1 MYVYKIFETVN
12 NFYYYV
18 ISHIDDTDIVLEHK
32 EHYCALRPEV
42 LINKY
47 LNFIGW
53 DAVDCEKSDIRPID
67 LINNNIPQDEKCMNN
82 SQKFSEFIIE
92 KPKAKRAPKNKAVEI
107 DKPKLKVK
115 KRNL

>member
-47 LNFIGW
+47 LVI
-53 DAVDCEKSDIRPID
+53 
-67 LINNNIPQDEKCMNN
+67 
-82 SQKFSEFIIE
+82 
-92 KPKAKRAPKNKAVEI
+92 
-107 DKPKLKVK
+107 
-115 KRNL
+115 